1 MPSYKAAMNKIYED
15 SYGRWRKAVFV
26 TGIISAGIIFV
37 TEILIA
43 LILDMQNLRPR
54 SLKEYLTWYLLLPTI
69 ADIVIIAGS
78 YILMKLFRKKIKV
91 LNYIP
96 VIQLVLICMVVSMFH
111 YAFPV
116 TFCTFSIPIV
126 LSNLFNDKQMSRR
139 VTMLSLIG
147 VTAAQFVGPYINHG
161 QNEYVIPTYCIT
173 LAFLLGTG
181 VASNV
186 LSQYQEQK
194 DRKIEAIYR
203 SRMEALEQLKYD
215 QKTGLCGHTS
225 FQSSLRKVVEEG
237 RSERRPA
244 LAVLDI
250 DDFKAVNDT
259 YGHAQG
265 DVVLVRLA
273 EIMKE
278 ACGKKYIPARF
289 GGEEFTIL
297 FCNGNML
304 NYLEVVEKIRSTF
317 EQASYDF
324 TDQKITLSA
333 GLSEWKE
340 DWDPAD
346 FFDAADDALYAS
358 KRQGKNRIT
367 VKTAEGTVTAEM
379 YRWLSEKP
387 DETS

>member
-1 MPSYKAAMNKIYED
+1 
-15 SYGRWRKAVFV
+15 
-26 TGIISAGIIFV
+26 
-37 TEILIA
+37 
-43 LILDMQNLRPR
+43 
-54 SLKEYLTWYLLLPTI
+54 
-69 ADIVIIAGS
+69 
-78 YILMKLFRKKIKV
+78 
-91 LNYIP
+91 
-96 VIQLVLICMVVSMFH
+96 
-111 YAFPV
+111 
-116 TFCTFSIPIV
+116 
-126 LSNLFNDKQMSRR
+126 
-139 VTMLSLIG
+139 
-147 VTAAQFVGPYINHG
+147 
-161 QNEYVIPTYCIT
+161 
-173 LAFLLGTG
+173 
-181 VASNV
+181 
-186 LSQYQEQK
+186 
-194 DRKIEAIYR
+194 
-203 SRMEALEQLKYD
+203 MEALEQLKYD